1 VVIGTARILNAY
13 RLFLVLTILR
23 LVAVTV
29 DRILLHVTADSP
41 IVRGPSRPIESEQ
54 HAIQRPTHLVMP
66 GDCPTLLGPS

>member
-1 VVIGTARILNAY
+1 MSVSIEVWRVGPPRTAWVVISTSWILNAY

-41 IVRGPSRPIESEQ
+41 IVRGPPRPIEPE
-54 HAIQRPTHLVMP
+54 
-66 GDCPTLLGPS
+66 